1 MAAAR
6 PFRDRFALHVLL
18 AWIAGCV
25 VLAIITAERL
35 RNGLPAGPDDTLRM
49 VQVRD
54 LLAGQNWFDATQY
67 RIDPPGG
74 TPMHWSR
81 LVDLPIAALIALL
94 TPLLGAANAEYVAL
108 IVVPLMTFGALVAT
122 IAWLGQRVL
131 DRPTAL
137 IACLVAVLAFPLAF
151 QLSPMRID
159 HHGWQAVCFTI
170 AVAALAARHPAVGGA
185 IAGIACAAG
194 LLISLELLPL
204 TAAIGGVLFLRRLRS
219 RAEARWL
226 SAFVQVLAAGLALL
240 FFLTRSLAGAN
251 AFCDAIAPAHMGAVL
266 VLAAGVTLADRL
278 RVRSRV
284 ADLVILIATG
294 ATALIV
300 FGTAAPQCL
309 GSPFGT
315 LDPLVR
321 EYWYSRVPEGM
332 PVWQQTA
339 ARVVPMLVH
348 LMLALAAIIALWRRA
363 RGAARNW
370 WFDYLLL
377 FVATSMLGLLVWRSM
392 AFAAV
397 LCLLPLAWLVR
408 RAFETFVR
416 SPTAGKR
423 FAAAAGLLLII
434 QPDGPVL
441 LANAVAPGE
450 QTAAAKGN
458 DDCDVSAAFAALDQ
472 ETPGLIFAQLD
483 IGPDILLHTRHAVI
497 ATGHHRANQAIAEVI
512 GTFLGSPQQA
522 RRNLAK
528 RGVEYVA
535 FCENLDEITIYRRAA
550 PDGFAAQLVAGK
562 IPDWLEPVAL
572 PDGGSLRI
580 WRVRGGR

>member
-18 AWIAGCV
+18 AWVAGCL
-25 VLAIITAERL
+25 VLAIITVERL

-54 LLAGQNWFDATQY
+54 LLTGQGWFDAMQY
-67 RIDPPGG
+67 RIDPPAGV
-74 TPMHWSR
+74 PMHWSR

-94 TPLLGAANAEYVAL
+94 TPLLGAALAEYVAL
-108 IVVPLMTFGALVAT
+108 IAVPLMTFGALVAT

-137 IACLVAVLAFPLAF
+137 IACFIAVLAFPLAF

-170 AVAALAARHPAVGGA
+170 AVAALAARRPAMGGA

-204 TAAIGGVLFLRRLRS
+204 AAAIGGVLLLRRLRS
-219 RAEARWL
+219 RADARLL
-226 SAFVQVLAAGLALL
+226 SAFVQALAGGLVLI
-240 FFLTRSLAGAN
+240 FLVTRSLTGAS
-251 AFCDAIAPAHMGAVL
+251 AFCDAIAPAHIMSVL
-266 VLAAGVTLADRL
+266 VLAAGVTLADRFL
-278 RVRSRV
+278 ARSRV
-284 ADLVILIATG
+284 ADIVFLVATG
-294 ATALIV
+294 ALALIA

-309 GSPFGT
+309 GSPFGS

-332 PVWQQTA
+332 PVWKQTA
-339 ARVVPMLVH
+339 VRVVPMLVH
-348 LMLALAAIIALWRRA
+348 LALALAAVVTLWRRA
-363 RGAARNW
+363 RGSARAW
-370 WFDYLLL
+370 WSDYLLL
-377 FVATSMLGLLVWRSM
+377 FLATSMLGLLVWRSM

-408 RAFETFVR
+408 RAFDTFVC
-416 SPTAGKR
+416 SPSPGKR
-423 FAAAAGLLLII
+423 FVAAAGLLLII

-441 LANAVAPGE
+441 LAHTVMPGE
-450 QTAAAKGN
+450 RSTADANNETCEVGT
-458 DDCDVSAAFAALDQ
+458 AFAALDK
-472 ETPGLIFAQLD
+472 EPPGVIFAQLD
-483 IGPDILLHTRHAVI
+483 LGPDILLHTRHAVV
-497 ATGHHRANQAIAEVI
+497 ATGHHRANTAIADVI
-512 GTFLGSPQQA
+512 GTFLGSSEEA
-522 RRNLAK
+522 RETFAE
-528 RGVEYVA
+528 RGIDYVA

-550 PDGFAAQLVAGK
+550 PGGLAAQLVEDDV
-562 IPDWLEPVAL
+562 PDWLEPVAL
-572 PDGGSLRI
+572 PDAGSLRV
-580 WRVRGGR
+580 WRVRREP